1 MFWRR
6 EMGRYMDEM
15 LVIEVEE
22 EMTTESHPQGIISS
36 FTNQTDLKVFTAL
49 KEHQPATRMELCDK
63 TGIARTTIYDALTR
77 LMVLKV
83 VTKYSPPVNKK
94 GRPKVFYRTISE

>member
-1 MFWRR
+1 MA
-6 EMGRYMDEM
+6 RYMDET
-15 LVIEVEE
+15 LVIEEKEE
-22 EMTTESHPQGIISS
+22 QPTESHPVESSSS
-36 FTNQTDLKVFTAL
+36 FTNQTDLKVFNAL

-63 TGIARTTIYDALTR
+63 TGIARTTIYDAQTR

>member
-1 MFWRR
+1 MA
-6 EMGRYMDEM
+6 RYMDEM
-15 LVIEVEE
+15 LVIEAKEE
-22 EMTTESHPQGIISS
+22 QPTEGLPQADISS

-63 TGIARTTIYDALTR
+63 TGIARTTIYDALAR
-77 LMVLKV
+77 LMVMKV
-83 VTKYSPPVNKK
+83 VTKYSPPVSKK

>member
-1 MFWRR
+1 MT
-6 EMGRYMDEM
+6 RYMDET
-15 LVIEVEE
+15 LVVEPEE
-22 EMTTESHPQGIISS
+22 EQPIESHPQESISS
-36 FTNQTDLKVFTAL
+36 FTNQTDLKVFNAL
-49 KEHQPATRMELCDK
+49 KEHQPATRMDLCDK

-83 VTKYSPPVNKK
+83 VTKYSPPVSKK